1 MRATYSVNLGR
12 GSIQPNER
20 EESALEQANF
30 GFMGLGV
37 MGHMLALNMER
48 HGFRVAMF
56 DVTPGKVKSIAEKHP
71 GLHLV
76 PCETQADFIA
86 ALERPRRIMM
96 MVPAGAPTD
105 AAIDGIKGSLEKG
118 DMLIDGGNTFFLD
131 TDRRSKELEAHG
143 IVYIGTGVS
152 GGEQG
157 ALWGPSMMPGG
168 QPEAWELAAPMFKAI
183 AAKAE
188 DGEPCVAYMGP
199 RGAGHY
205 VKMVHNGIEYGD
217 MQLIAEIYD
226 ILHRGLGM
234 SGAELADLFDE
245 WNKGELKSYLIE
257 ITALILRQTDPDTG
271 KPLVDVILDEA
282 ASKGT
287 GKWTSQ
293 NALDI
298 GAPIPTINAA
308 VESRI
313 LSSLKPQRI
322 AASRIITGPDVKFT
336 GDRAKLIDACR
347 QALYASKITSYAQG
361 MGLLAAASAEYK
373 FDLKLGE
380 IAKIWRAGC
389 IIRASLLGDIMAAYQ
404 RDPALGNLLLDES
417 FRKAVEERQDGWRF
431 AIQSAIGM
439 GIPVLA
445 LSASLAYFDGYRSE
459 HLPANLTQAQ
469 RDYFGAHTYRRLDKE
484 GTFHT
489 EWPTPPN
496 EEHK

>member
-1 MRATYSVNLGR
+1 M
-12 GSIQPNER
+12 
-20 EESALEQANF
+20 EQANF
-30 GFMGLGV
+30 GFMGIGV

-56 DVTPGKVKSIAEKHP
+56 DVKPGKVKSIADENP
-71 GLHLV
+71 GKHLV
-76 PCETQADFIA
+76 PCETMESFLA

-96 MVPAGAPTD
+96 MVPAGAPVD
-105 AAIDGIKGSLEKG
+105 AAIAGIKDSLEPG
-118 DMLIDGGNTFFLD
+118 DMLIDGGNTYFLD
-131 TDRRSKELEAHG
+131 TDRRSKELEAQG

-157 ALWGPSMMPGG
+157 ALWGPSIMPGG
-168 QPEAWELAAPMFKAI
+168 QPAAWELAAPMFRAI

-217 MQLIAEIYD
+217 MQLIAETYD
-226 ILHRGLGM
+226 VLHRGLGM
-234 SGAELADLFDE
+234 SAVELADLFDE
-245 WNKGELKSYLIE
+245 WNRGDLKSYLIE
-257 ITALILRQTDPDTG
+257 ITAEILRRVDPDTG
-271 KPLVDVILDEA
+271 APLVDVILDEA

-313 LSSLKPQRI
+313 LSSLKSQRV
-322 AASRIITGPDVKFT
+322 AASKVLKGPDPKFT
-336 GDRAKLIDACR
+336 GHRQQLIDAAR
-347 QALYASKITSYAQG
+347 KALYASKVTSYAQG
-361 MGLLAAASAEYK
+361 LGLLAAASAEYK

-389 IIRASLLGDIMAAYQ
+389 IIRASLLSDIMAAYQ
-404 RDPALGNLLLDES
+404 RNPQLVNLLLDEKFS
-417 FRKAVEERQDGWRF
+417 DAVESRQDGWRF
-431 AIQSAIGM
+431 LIQSAIGM

-445 LSASLAYFDGYRSE
+445 LSSSLAYFDGYRSE
-459 HLPANLTQAQ
+459 RLPANLTQAQ
-469 RDYFGAHTYRRLDKE
+469 RDFFGAHTYRRIDRE

-489 EWPTPPN
+489 EWATSST
-496 EEHK
+496 EGHS